1 MKRFAVIGLGR
12 FGKKLAIALAMSGAE
27 VIAID
32 KNREAIEI
40 LADQVSHAVR
50 LDSTDEE
57 ALKAQG
63 VDKVDVAIIGIGQ
76 GTGRGFESAILTV
89 VNLRQM
95 GVNRI
100 YARAEDL
107 IAGEVFSKVG
117 ATEVIYPEIES
128 AERWAY
134 KLIAPQIGEKIDF
147 AEGYSLARIK
157 APASFD
163 GRTVMDLQLRQKY
176 SVNLGHDQTGRA
188 QQAKKGGEGQDHQ
201 CPHAQHDNLRGRYP
215 DGCRL
220 RPRPREAA
228 AGMNHGMATREKS
241 RGLVGYCGENELH
254 NLILKVTALVQICR
268 RVIRRLYWR
277 IRIHRVQRKIEAE
290 NKPNR
295 TTSSLSDR

>member
-1 MKRFAVIGLGR
+1 MRRFAVIGLGR

-32 KNREAIEI
+32 KNRDEIESI
-40 LADQVSHAVR
+40 TDQVSHAVR
-50 LDSTDEE
+50 LDSTDDE
-57 ALKAQG
+57 ALKSQG

-76 GTGRGFESAILTV
+76 GAGGFESAILTV

-95 GVNRI
+95 GIKQI

-128 AERWAY
+128 AERWAF

-163 GRTVMDLQLRQKY
+163 GRTVMDLQLRQKHN
-176 SVNLGHDQTGRA
+176 VNLVLIKR
-188 QQAKKGGEGQDHQ
+188 
-201 CPHAQHDNLRGRYP
+201 
-215 DGCRL
+215 
-220 RPRPREAA
+220 
-228 AGMNHGMATREKS
+228 
-241 RGLVGYCGENELH
+241 GENSKQTKAEKGKII
-254 NLILKVTALVQICR
+254 NVPMPSTVVYQGDILMVAG
-268 RVIRRLYWR
+268 
-277 IRIHRVQRKIEAE
+277 
-290 NKPNR
+290 
-295 TTSSLSDR
+295 SDADLAKLPQE

>member
-12 FGKKLAIALAMSGAE
+12 FGQKLAIALAMSGAE

-32 KNREAIEI
+32 KDRDQIELI
-40 LADQVSHAVR
+40 ADQVSHAVR

-57 ALKAQG
+57 AMKAQG

-76 GTGRGFESAILTV
+76 STGGFEAAILTV

-95 GVNRI
+95 GIKQI

-128 AERWAY
+128 AQRWAY

-157 APASFD
+157 APPSFD

-176 SVNLGHDQTGRA
+176 NVNLVLIKR
-188 QQAKKGGEGQDHQ
+188 
-201 CPHAQHDNLRGRYP
+201 
-215 DGCRL
+215 
-220 RPRPREAA
+220 
-228 AGMNHGMATREKS
+228 
-241 RGLVGYCGENELH
+241 GEN
-254 NLILKVTALVQICR
+254 A
-268 RVIRRLYWR
+268 
-277 IRIHRVQRKIEAE
+277 RKIKGEKGKIINVPMPSTVIYQDDIMMVAG
-290 NKPNR
+290 
-295 TTSSLSDR
+295 SDVDLAKLPQE

>member
-12 FGKKLAIALAMSGAE
+12 FGQKLAIALAMSGAE

-32 KNREAIEI
+32 KDRDQVEL

-76 GTGRGFESAILTV
+76 STGGFEAAILTV

-95 GVNRI
+95 GINQI

-128 AERWAY
+128 AQRWAY

-157 APASFD
+157 APLSFD

-176 SVNLGHDQTGRA
+176 NVNLVLIKR
-188 QQAKKGGEGQDHQ
+188 
-201 CPHAQHDNLRGRYP
+201 
-215 DGCRL
+215 
-220 RPRPREAA
+220 
-228 AGMNHGMATREKS
+228 S
-241 RGLVGYCGENELH
+241 EN
-254 NLILKVTALVQICR
+254 A
-268 RVIRRLYWR
+268 
-277 IRIHRVQRKIEAE
+277 RKIKGEKGKIINVPMPSTVIYQDDILMVAG
-290 NKPNR
+290 
-295 TTSSLSDR
+295 SDVDLAKLPQE

>member
-12 FGKKLAIALAMSGAE
+12 FGQKLAIALAMSGAE

-32 KNREAIEI
+32 KNREEIELI
-40 LADQVSHAVR
+40 RDQVSHAVR
-50 LDSTDEE
+50 LDSTDEG

-63 VDKVDVAIIGIGQ
+63 LDKIDVAIIGIGQ
-76 GTGRGFESAILTV
+76 GTGGFEAAVLTV

-95 GVNRI
+95 GVKQI

-117 ATEVIYPEIES
+117 AAEVIYPEIES
-128 AERWAY
+128 AQRWAY

-176 SVNLGHDQTGRA
+176 NVNLVLIKRGEHGKSKKSEKGRIINVPMPNTIIY
-188 QQAKKGGEGQDHQ
+188 QDDILMVVGSD
-201 CPHAQHDNLRGRYP
+201 AD
-215 DGCRL
+215 
-220 RPRPREAA
+220 
-228 AGMNHGMATREKS
+228 
-241 RGLVGYCGENELH
+241 LVKLPQE
-254 NLILKVTALVQICR
+254 
-268 RVIRRLYWR
+268 
-277 IRIHRVQRKIEAE
+277 
-290 NKPNR
+290 
-295 TTSSLSDR
+295 

>member
-32 KNREAIEI
+32 KDREQIELI
-40 LADQVSHAVR
+40 RDQVSHAVR

-76 GTGRGFESAILTV
+76 GKSGGQGFESAILTV

-95 GVNRI
+95 GVKEI
-100 YARAEDL
+100 FARAEDL
-107 IAGEVFSKVG
+107 VAGEVFSKVG

-128 AERWAY
+128 AQKWAY

-147 AEGYSLARIK
+147 APGYSLARVK

-163 GRTVMDLQLRQKY
+163 GKTVMDLQLRQKY
-176 SVNLGHDQTGRA
+176 SVNLVAIKRGEHARSKKSD
-188 QQAKKGGEGQDHQ
+188 KSEKGGIINVPMPNTVIYQD
-201 CPHAQHDNLRGRYP
+201 DILMV
-215 DGCRL
+215 
-220 RPRPREAA
+220 
-228 AGMNHGMATREKS
+228 AG
-241 RGLVGYCGENELH
+241 
-254 NLILKVTALVQICR
+254 
-268 RVIRRLYWR
+268 
-277 IRIHRVQRKIEAE
+277 
-290 NKPNR
+290 
-295 TTSSLSDR
+295 SDADLAKLPQE

>member
-32 KNREAIEI
+32 KNREAIELI
-40 LADQVSHAVR
+40 ADQVSHAVR

-63 VDKVDVAIIGIGQ
+63 VEKVDVAIIGIGQ

-128 AERWAY
+128 AQRWAY

-163 GRTVMDLQLRQKY
+163 GKTVMDLQLRQKY
-176 SVNLGHDQTGRA
+176 NVNLVLIKRGEHGKSKKSEKGRIINVPMPNTVIYEEDILMVVGSDA
-188 QQAKKGGEGQDHQ
+188 D
-201 CPHAQHDNLRGRYP
+201 
-215 DGCRL
+215 
-220 RPRPREAA
+220 
-228 AGMNHGMATREKS
+228 
-241 RGLVGYCGENELH
+241 LVKLPQE
-254 NLILKVTALVQICR
+254 
-268 RVIRRLYWR
+268 
-277 IRIHRVQRKIEAE
+277 
-290 NKPNR
+290 
-295 TTSSLSDR
+295 

>member
-12 FGKKLAIALAMSGAE
+12 FGRKLAIALAMSGAE

-32 KNREAIEI
+32 KNREEIEI

-128 AERWAY
+128 AQRWAY

-176 SVNLGHDQTGRA
+176 NVNLVLIKRGEHSKQKKEEKGRIINVPMPSTIIYEDDILMVAGSDHD
-188 QQAKKGGEGQDHQ
+188 
-201 CPHAQHDNLRGRYP
+201 
-215 DGCRL
+215 
-220 RPRPREAA
+220 
-228 AGMNHGMATREKS
+228 
-241 RGLVGYCGENELH
+241 LVKLPQE
-254 NLILKVTALVQICR
+254 
-268 RVIRRLYWR
+268 
-277 IRIHRVQRKIEAE
+277 
-290 NKPNR
+290 
-295 TTSSLSDR
+295 

>member
-32 KNREAIEI
+32 KDRSVIDSI
-40 LADQVSHAVR
+40 RDQVTHAVR

-63 VDKVDVAIIGIGQ
+63 VDKADVAIIGIGGQ
-76 GTGRGFESAILTV
+76 GGQGFESALLTV

-95 GVNRI
+95 GVSQVF
-100 YARAEDL
+100 ARAQDL

-128 AERWAY
+128 AQRWAY

-147 AEGYSLARIK
+147 APGYSLARVK

-163 GRTVMDLQLRQKY
+163 GKTVMDLQLRQKY
-176 SVNLGHDQTGRA
+176 NINLVAIKRGEHGK
-188 QQAKKGGEGQDHQ
+188 AKKSEKDQIINVPMPNTIIYQD
-201 CPHAQHDNLRGRYP
+201 DILMV
-215 DGCRL
+215 
-220 RPRPREAA
+220 
-228 AGMNHGMATREKS
+228 AG
-241 RGLVGYCGENELH
+241 
-254 NLILKVTALVQICR
+254 
-268 RVIRRLYWR
+268 
-277 IRIHRVQRKIEAE
+277 
-290 NKPNR
+290 
-295 TTSSLSDR
+295 SDADLAKLPQE